1 MDLSRDVVFGH
12 EFCCESWTTLLAAP
26 AASRSAR
33 IVSIPRLIVGN
44 EVQGIGY
51 SNDNPGAYADLLSKE
66 LMQEV
71 PAHVS
76 TETVALKEP
85 LEVGSPAVSA
95 IPTAN

>member
-1 MDLSRDVVFGH
+1 
-12 EFCCESWTTLLAAP
+12 LLRKLDNAPGCAGRIKTRADRFDP
-26 AASRSAR
+26 AADRR
-33 IVSIPRLIVGN
+33 QQ
-44 EVQGIGY
+44 VQGIGY

-76 TETVALKEP
+76 TEAVALKEP
-85 LEVGSPAVSA
+85 LEVGSPAASA